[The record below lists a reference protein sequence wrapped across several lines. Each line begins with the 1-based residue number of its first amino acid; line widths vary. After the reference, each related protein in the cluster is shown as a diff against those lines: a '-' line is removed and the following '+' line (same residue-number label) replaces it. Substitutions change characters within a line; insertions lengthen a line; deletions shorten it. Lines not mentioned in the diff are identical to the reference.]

1 MSLTP
6 LMALAGFTPLVV
18 GTTGAALEVLVHVDP
33 LTAPADLRLLT
44 LDLPADFAIE
54 AIWAA

>member
-1 MSLTP
+1 
-6 LMALAGFTPLVV
+6 MALAGFTPLVV
-18 GTTGAALEVLVHVDP
+18 GTTGAALKVLVHVDP